1 MYSNHDQGKLGEVAV
16 EFMLDSGSSV
26 SLIQYDLLKS
36 VTRVNAF
43 KALQLVTA
51 SGDSL
56 PILQHVKALVQLG
69 ELNIFHEFVV
79 VNGPVTPVI
88 LGLTFLQENG
98 LTLDFSQTP
107 VAVCSGHAKHS
118 SSSNSIAVAQVLPI
132 YKAAQ
137 ANLNYTCVLPVDSEI
152 QNDVVDECAV
162 PSYNGSPKM
171 ELPKCAKPQY
181 FVQYLVKQM
190 KGITS
195 FLQQVIQ

>member
-1 MYSNHDQGKLGEVAV
+1 MGGAWTGQQASPSTSLTSDITTVTVAAVKCTATMIKGKLGEVAV

-36 VTRVNAF
+36 VKNVTRVNMV
-43 KALQLVTA
+43 KALQLMTA

-79 VNGPVTPVI
+79 VNSLVTPII
-88 LGLTFLQENG
+88 LGVDFLQENG

-118 SSSNSIAVAQVLPI
+118 SSSNGSIAAAQVLPI
-132 YKAAQ
+132 YEAA
-137 ANLNYTCVLPVDSEI
+137 
-152 QNDVVDECAV
+152 
-162 PSYNGSPKM
+162 
-171 ELPKCAKPQY
+171 
-181 FVQYLVKQM
+181 
-190 KGITS
+190 
-195 FLQQVIQ
+195 